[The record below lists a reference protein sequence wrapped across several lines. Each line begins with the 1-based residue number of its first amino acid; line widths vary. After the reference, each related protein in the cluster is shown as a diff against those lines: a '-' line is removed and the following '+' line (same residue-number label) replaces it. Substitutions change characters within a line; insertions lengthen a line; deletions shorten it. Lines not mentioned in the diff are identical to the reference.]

1 MAKQQKKLFDFKLLK
16 RLFSFVEG
24 ANRKALLGTVVMSLI
39 IACIAPLRPY
49 LIQLSVDQYISH
61 HLLKGLILI
70 SIIHFGLLLMESGI
84 RFYFLYQINWLGQS
98 VVNLIRKTVF
108 RKIMFQNIAYF
119 DKTAIG
125 TLTTRTVNDMESVN
139 DVFSEG
145 IISIVAD
152 IMTIIAIMT
161 VMFYTD
167 WRLTLIVLI
176 TFPAII
182 FATYMFK
189 ESVNKSFQSVRDA
202 VAALNAFVQEHL
214 TGMNLV
220 QSFAAEQRELTKFNE
235 INKQHRDA
243 NIKAIFAYSVF
254 FPVVEIILAISLG
267 LLVWYGAVRILD
279 HHTTAGVVI
288 AFVMYLNLLFRPL
301 RMLAD
306 KFNVLQMGLVAAER
320 VFGVLDNQDFQ
331 INNGSYSPDTIEGN
345 IEFKNVHFSYEKEVP
360 VLKGISFELRAG
372 KTLAIVGHTG
382 AGKSS
387 IISILNRM
395 YEISKGEI
403 LLDGE
408 NIQAYNSDNLRQK
421 IGIVLQDVF
430 LFSGT
435 VRDNVT
441 LRNEAV
447 TLQEV
452 ESVCKLL
459 GIHDFIM
466 QLPGNY
472 EFNIRERGNSLS
484 QGQRQLLSFARALV
498 YNPSI
503 LILDEATSSVDSESE
518 QLIQQAIEK
527 MIKGRTS
534 IVIAHRLSTI
544 RKADKILVL
553 DKGEIIEEGN
563 HETLLAKG
571 GQYAQLY
578 LFNQQK
584 TLTKS

>member
-16 RLFSFVEG
+16 RLFSFLEG

-182 FATYMFK
+182 FATYIFK

-220 QSFAAEQRELTKFNE
+220 QSFAAEQRELNKFNE
-235 INKQHRDA
+235 INRQHRDA

-254 FPVVEIILAISLG
+254 FPVVEIILATSLG
-267 LLVWYGAVRILD
+267 LLVWYGAVRILG
-279 HHTTAGVVI
+279 HQTTAGVVI
-288 AFVMYLNLLFRPL
+288 AFVLYLNLLFRPL

-320 VFGVLDNQDFQ
+320 VFGVLDSQAFQ
-331 INNGSYSPDTIEGN
+331 VNEGQLSPEKIKGN
-345 IEFKNVHFSYEKEVP
+345 IEFKNVHFSYETGVP
-360 VLKGISFELRAG
+360 VLKGISFELQAG
-372 KTLAIVGHTG
+372 QTLAIIGHTG

-395 YEISKGEI
+395 YEINEGEI

-408 NIQAYNSDNLRQK
+408 SINAYNTDSLRQN

-435 VRDNVT
+435 VKDNIT
-441 LRNEAV
+441 LRNEIV
-447 TLQEV
+447 TQQEV
-452 ESVCKLL
+452 EHVCKLL

-544 RKADKILVL
+544 RNANKILVL

-563 HETLLAKG
+563 HETLLAQG